1 LSKPERELGL
11 GLQSD
16 KTANEYV
23 RIGQQA
29 EAAGF
34 DVVSVFHDLGFQP
47 AIVPLTLIAHAT
59 DRIRLGPAALNP
71 YTLHPFEI
79 ANQIAA
85 LDLVSRGRAYAGI
98 VQGAWLEQLGLHEPR
113 PRFELGPGLGLVR
126 ALSLERA
133 PGRRRRRRVPR
144 VARRSLH
151 RVVVNLA
158 VGREPHRG
166 GCLVTA
172 TRCAT

>member
-85 LDLVSRGRAYAGI
+85 LDRIRHVPVVEDGEVVGI
-98 VQGAWLEQLGLHEPR
+98 VSIGDLVK
-113 PRFELGPGLGLVR
+113 FE
-126 ALSLERA
+126 S
-133 PGRRRRRRVPR
+133 
-144 VARRSLH
+144 
-151 RVVVNLA
+151 NQ
-158 VGREPHRG
+158 
-166 GCLVTA
+166 
-172 TRCAT
+172 